1 MKNINLSLTLAGL
14 WILTKMFLFYLE
26 SSNQELIGVFINI
39 LFILLIT
46 LGAIYQKVAKEKK
59 LDTYGTNFKLCLRQA
74 GIYIIIVTAYVFVHF
89 KYVNPAYLEGRKN
102 ERIQHTINTLPSED
116 KFTGTLAGKT
126 REEVIEEVKG
136 NFEIFGSVTMNT
148 SIYFLGL
155 FFISI
160 IYSILSPILYKKV
173 ILRM

>member
-14 WILTKMFLFYLE
+14 WILAKMLLFYFG

-59 LDTYGTNFKLCLRQA
+59 LDTYGGNFKLCLRQA
-74 GIYIIIVTAYVFVHF
+74 GIYIILVTAYVAIHF
-89 KYVNPAYLEGRKN
+89 KYVNPSYLEDRKN
-102 ERIQHTINTLPSED
+102 ERIQHTINTLPPESE
-116 KFTGTLAGKT
+116 FTGALEGKT
-126 REEVIEEVKG
+126 KEEVIEEIKG
-136 NFEIFGSVTMNT
+136 NFDIFGSVTMNT
-148 SIYFLGL
+148 SIYFLLL
-155 FFISI
+155 FFFSI

-173 ILRM
+173 ILRI